1 LEVKGCISGLLSAQH
16 CFTLCFY
23 LLLLFAED
31 HSAQVVSFSEGTDE
45 VLAIELT
52 GQKVI
57 TEDFSFKMP
66 KDWGGS
72 CLLIPEDSGYGIY
85 SKAAYEEDGSGLLF
99 TIACYEDVDYKDLQG
114 CSILGFC
121 ENRTYILESHY
132 DEYFEDS
139 SDAGYKTC
147 EEASRLLKK
156 SFVSYIKEPAV

>member
-1 LEVKGCISGLLSAQH
+1 MHIRTFICTAL
-16 CFTLCFY
+16 FTLA
-23 LLLLFAED
+23 LSMTVFAED
-31 HSAQVVSFSEGTDE
+31 HSAQVVSFCEETDT

-72 CLLIPEDSGYGIY
+72 CLMVPAESGYDIY

-121 ENRTYILESHY
+121 ENRTYILESYY
-132 DEYFEDS
+132 DDFYEDS
-139 SDAGYKTC
+139 SEAGYQQC
-147 EEASRLLKK
+147 EEASKLLKK
-156 SFVSYIKEPAV
+156 SFVSYIKEPTV